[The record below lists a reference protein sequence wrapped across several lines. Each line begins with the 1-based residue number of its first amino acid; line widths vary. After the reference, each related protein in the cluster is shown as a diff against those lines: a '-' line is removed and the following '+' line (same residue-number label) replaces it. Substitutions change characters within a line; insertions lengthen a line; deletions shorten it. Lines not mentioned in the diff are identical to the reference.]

1 MNHLKCGGDAM
12 YIILVYDISLDE
24 KGSRVLNRIFKLCKK
39 YLTHVQKSVFEGEI
53 TPAKLKELELQ
64 LSDLIRDDLDSVV
77 IFKNTNKRWLEKS
90 YLGISLEDEL
100 SNFF

>member
-1 MNHLKCGGDAM
+1 MSRLKCGGDAM
-12 YIILVYDISLDE
+12 YVILVYDISLDE